1 MAINLLA
8 HWLVYEIETRIPTW
22 AKGEFGPAEKRLM
35 TSKMQDRIPGLT
47 GGVALAKMVL
57 LGALAAAVCFGGVST
72 LAQTATRFLGTITAI
87 SGSSL
92 TVKTD
97 AGEVHQVDV
106 PSTAAVKR
114 IAPGEKDLS
123 KAETIQLSDLETGDR
138 VLVRLDPNSPAGAAE
153 ALQVITV
160 KAADVAQKQQKD
172 REDWQ
177 RNGVGGLV
185 KSVDTSGGVIVVTS
199 GAGATAKTITIHT
212 TKDTMLKRYAPASV
226 RFDQATAAP
235 IDSIHAGDQLRA
247 RGTKNADGTEISAVE
262 VVSGSFRNIS
272 GTITS
277 VDAASSTLVVK
288 DLMSKKQVTVQ
299 ITPDAQMRKL
309 ADRMAQMLAARL
321 KGGSGGGGGA
331 YGGGQAAGG
340 AGARGAYPGGAGS
353 GPSGQAP
360 GGQAPGGQAPGGQ
373 GAGGG
378 GQWAGQGGGGGGD
391 LQQMLSRAP
400 AIKLADLNKGDAVM
414 LVATDGA
421 TDVTAITLLAGVEP
435 LLQAP
440 AASQNLLNNW
450 SMGSGAPDTGV
461 Q

>member
-1 MAINLLA
+1 MPLPSTFWPTDSSSN
-8 HWLVYEIETRIPTW
+8 RDKIPTW
-22 AKGEFGPAEKRLM
+22 AGGRIEACGEKTYDEQDARTSFWFDVGSGTGKSGSFGCRNSCCLFC
-35 TSKMQDRIPGLT
+35 
-47 GGVALAKMVL
+47 GGCSA
-57 LGALAAAVCFGGVST
+57 F
-72 LAQTATRFLGTITAI
+72 AQTASRFLGTITAI

-106 PSTAAVKR
+106 PATAAVKR
-114 IAPGEKDLS
+114 IAPGEKDLT
-123 KAETIQLSDLETGDR
+123 KADTIQFSDLETGDR
-138 VLVRLDPNSPAGAAE
+138 VLVKLDPNAAAGAAE

-185 KSVDTSGGVIVVTS
+185 KSVDASSASIVLTSGV
-199 GAGATAKTITIHT
+199 GATAKTITIHT

-235 IDSIHAGDQLRA
+235 IDAIHAGDQLRA

-272 GTITS
+272 GTIIIARCCQF
-277 VDAASSTLVVK
+277 DAGGERPGEQEAGDGSHYARCA
-288 DLMSKKQVTVQ
+288 
-299 ITPDAQMRKL
+299 DAQ
-309 ADRMAQMLAARL
+309 A
-321 KGGSGGGGGA
+321 
-331 YGGGQAAGG
+331 GGQDGANAGDEAEG
-340 AGARGAYPGGAGS
+340 RERRGGRRSRRRGEWVVR
-353 GPSGQAP
+353 AP
-360 GGQAPGGQAPGGQ
+360 RIPAEVQVKERPGGQ
-373 GAGGG
+373 GLEVQGASGG
-378 GQWAGQGGGGGGD
+378 GQWSGQAGAGGGD

-400 AIKLADLNKGDAVM
+400 AIKLSDLNKGDAVM

-450 SMGSGAPDTGV
+450 SMGSGAPDTGA